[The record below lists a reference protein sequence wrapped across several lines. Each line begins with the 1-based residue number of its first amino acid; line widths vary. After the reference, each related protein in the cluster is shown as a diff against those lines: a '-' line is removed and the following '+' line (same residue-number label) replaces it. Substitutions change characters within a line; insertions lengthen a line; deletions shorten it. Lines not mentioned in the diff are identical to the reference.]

1 MKTRYIFALAAMVL
15 LASCTKEIQEAEPV
29 FEPIQ
34 KTVLTVGINSKT
46 YLGESESGSRKVYW
60 SNGDQIA
67 VNGTASEA
75 LANLPEDAESAQ
87 FTFNG
92 VLNTPYNIIYPAS
105 IYADANHVTL
115 PAIQTYKADGF
126 ADGMNPMAGYSA
138 DGGSI
143 SLSHLCAI
151 VKIKVLQE
159 TTAQATA
166 RGEGEVPDT
175 DNLVSVRF
183 KGRNNEQV
191 SGSFTIDYQ
200 YATLTGASSGAD
212 DKVVKV
218 VKSQATSTST
228 AAEYYIV
235 VPAGTYS
242 SGFDIIVQDKNG
254 HIMTKSKTASWT
266 AVAGKLYNMPEFAFV
281 PTATELGIEIS
292 NAAELVTFAQNYN
305 NGVYAGKDDLVATL
319 TADIDFSEG
328 TANAD
333 FAATCGIGT
342 KSGEQGTTADNY
354 FLGVFNGNGKT
365 ISNYTAN
372 VPLFKYTRSATFIEN
387 VTLDNSCSFTINSPS
402 SETNHAVL
410 VAYNKGTVSNCA
422 SDASVII
429 NNIQDVTTASQNYG
443 GLVGYNKGTVDGC
456 SMGGN
461 IICSQTEQTITA
473 NDAKIGGIV
482 GYQGEDEVGT
492 INDCLF
498 SGNITISDAT
508 TYGGITA
515 KGKYLYI
522 GGILGRGEKAVIIS
536 CTAGIDGTPRM
547 IDARGTF
554 VDAVGGIVGW
564 IASAANSEIKGCHN
578 YMSLSVS
585 NNGARGDTTP
595 CRIGGI
601 ASRSAAAIN
610 NCTNNGAISSVANAT
625 TVDLGGIVG
634 DGANVSN
641 CTNNSGGTITRS
653 NAEATTGQTN
663 RYMYIGGIMGIPNVA
678 GDIIDCTNHAAVT
691 SNILGTASGTTIDMG
706 GILGGGGDKQMDIS
720 GCTNDAEIKLDNDNA
735 SAAATARNAIGGI
748 MGNATIAN
756 TTISECSNTGKVWC
770 NYNAEGSYGPTC
782 VGGIIGHA
790 AADFSITNC
799 SNLVS
804 SGSMIL
810 CQNAGEATATT
821 IDLGGVVGWAE
832 GKATISGKKEGA
844 TATNTQEIKMDND
857 NASAVAIARTSLG
870 GIIGYSSEAES
881 NVTSC
886 SNSGKIWINN
896 NTAGS
901 YGLMSIGGTIGHTS
915 AASTVEDCSNSGEIL
930 CQNPG
935 AAISAYVD
943 LGGIVGCA
951 EAAITISGTTADAT
965 LNSGAVTVSQA
976 SSAIVYAR
984 NTEGGILGYGKG
996 NDTKITN
1003 CKNTAK
1009 IFCNLTGVT
1018 ANNRPSYTGGIVGL
1032 LASLAYTSNAAS
1044 GLSALSG
1051 IEIGN
1056 CNNTGEVNSSNY
1068 NNRAGNKTAPF
1079 AGGIAGLIS
1088 AKNDSKASIHD
1099 CTVGS
1104 KTLYAYRGM
1113 SGGIIAYANLC
1124 TIKDCSS
1131 AADMSGSNANVA
1143 GVGGIVGR
1151 LFDGSLDNCSFSG
1164 KIAKAK
1170 NIGGLAYTLS
1180 EQTSG
1185 STITNCKVNGATLTT
1200 GTASDK
1206 TAAAV
1211 LVSITDN
1218 KTNTISDCG
1227 VKGTLDGA
1235 AITLSSNMITTDGG
1249 NTTVS
1254 NTYLI
1259 P

>member
-1 MKTRYIFALAAMVL
+1 MKTRYISALAAMVL
-15 LASCTKEIQEAEPV
+15 LASCTKEIQDAEPL

-46 YLGESESGSRKVYW
+46 YLGESEDGSRKVYW

-75 LANLPEDAESAQ
+75 LADLPEDAESAQ

-105 IYADANHVTL
+105 IYADATHVTL

-151 VKIKVLQE
+151 VKISVLRAASDADE
-159 TTAQATA
+159 
-166 RGEGEVPDT
+166 

-200 YATLTGASSGAD
+200 NATLTGASSAAD

-228 AAEYYIV
+228 AAVYYIV
-235 VPAGTYS
+235 VPAITYS
-242 SGFDIIVQDKNG
+242 NGFDVIVQDKNG
-254 HIMTKSKTASWT
+254 HIMTKSKTASW
-266 AVAGKLYNMPEFAFV
+266 APVAGHIYNMPEFAFV
-281 PTATELGIEIS
+281 PTGTELGIEIS

-402 SETNHAVL
+402 AETNHAVL

-522 GGILGRGEKAVIIS
+522 GGILGRGEKAIIIS

-578 YMSLSVS
+578 YMSLSIS
-585 NNGARGDTTP
+585 NNGARTDTSP

-601 ASRSAAAIN
+601 AARSAAAIN

-748 MGNATIAN
+748 MGNVTTAN
-756 TTISECSNTGKVWC
+756 TTVSGCSNSGKVWC
-770 NYNAEGSYGPTC
+770 NNNTDGSYGF
-782 VGGIIGHA
+782 I
-790 AADFSITNC
+790 F
-799 SNLVS
+799 
-804 SGSMIL
+804 
-810 CQNAGEATATT
+810 
-821 IDLGGVVGWAE
+821 
-832 GKATISGKKEGA
+832 
-844 TATNTQEIKMDND
+844 
-857 NASAVAIARTSLG
+857 
-870 GIIGYSSEAES
+870 
-881 NVTSC
+881 
-886 SNSGKIWINN
+886 
-896 NTAGS
+896 
-901 YGLMSIGGTIGHTS
+901 IGGTIGHT
-915 AASTVEDCSNSGEIL
+915 AAACSVTDCTNSGEIL

-1131 AADMSGSNANVA
+1131 AADMSGSNVNVA

-1218 KTNTISDCG
+1218 ITNTISDCG